1 MLTLNKTKAA
11 LQSCQCQN
19 TKLKHPQNSTLI
31 DQVNSGYTRSFVT
44 HYLGIAGGVVNQRF
58 VLLRCTAMPHT
69 PEALFSASVEGMVI
83 LTTPFTPRMRFC
95 ILKTNQ
101 CVKGYYSAL
110 YNRLKIEPADLIQLF
125 DSISRC
131 SFCFAL
137 SRFVASARIA
147 TKINFEEVSH
157 SYFTSST
164 KSITSCGTRKVT
176 ERDFEFTGPVGIS
189 ASSLYWCK
197 TIYTK
202 NYLKEGLRCKALCAS
217 FVLHLIVRKV
227 QKTKPGSAPTHTGP
241 LTTTVSESNE
251 AAMKDHITH
260 PQGRNNYTWRFLAIN
275 RHDRKAKPCRLSV
288 EAETECE
295 ARRILAP
302 HFILSL
308 AARLPIQE
316 VRRG

>member
-31 DQVNSGYTRSFVT
+31 DQVNSGYTRSIVT
-44 HYLGIAGGVVNQRF
+44 HYLGIAGGRVSDFQTSRAKALKSASDTRISKSLIFPRAQKFALLVNQSP
-58 VLLRCTAMPHT
+58 A
-69 PEALFSASVEGMVI
+69 G
-83 LTTPFTPRMRFC
+83 FTQF
-95 ILKTNQ
+95 
-101 CVKGYYSAL
+101 
-110 YNRLKIEPADLIQLF
+110 F

-202 NYLKEGLRCKALCAS
+202 NYLKEGLRCKTLCAS
-217 FVLHLIVRKV
+217 FVLHLVVRKM

-241 LTTTVSESNE
+241 LTTAVNVDNE